1 MRAWRVAALG
11 EPAEALR
18 LGEADEPVPGPG
30 EVRVRV
36 HAAAIGLPDALLC
49 RGTYPFRPPLPF
61 VPGQEVC
68 GVVDAVG
75 AGVDDPVSAPGARVM
90 GVTSFIDGR
99 GGFADATVVAAANAF
114 RVPDDLPAADAAGFR
129 IGYSTAWIALVRRA
143 GLVPGETVVVLG
155 AAGGS
160 GLAAVQ
166 LGHALGA
173 TVIAV
178 VSGPEKAASATAA
191 GADVVVDRARESVP
205 DVVLEATGG
214 RGADVVFDPVGGAL
228 ADSLWPALA
237 PRGRFLAVGFA
248 SGEWVRADALTL
260 VARNQSLL
268 GVLAAGWSRDDE
280 LAAHERLLALAA
292 QGALSA
298 RPTVVPFADLPAA
311 LTEVAAGA
319 AVGKLVLDVTGDVDA
334 RR

>member
-1 MRAWRVAALG
+1 MRAWRVVTLG
-11 EPAEALR
+11 EPAEVLR
-18 LGEADEPVPGPG
+18 LDQVEEAVPGPG

-36 HAAAIGLPDALLC
+36 RAAAIGLPDALLC
-49 RGTYPFRPPLPF
+49 RGAYPLRPPLPF

-75 AGVDDPVSAPGARVM
+75 AGVDDPALAPGRRVM
-90 GVTSFIDGR
+90 GVTAFVDGR
-99 GGFADATVVAAANAF
+99 GGFADVTVVAAANAF
-114 RVPDDLPAADAAGFR
+114 RVPDEMSDAEAAGFR
-129 IGYSTAWIALVRRA
+129 IGYSTAWTALVRRA
-143 GLVPGETVVVLG
+143 EVEAGETVVVLG

-160 GLAAVQ
+160 GIAAVR
-166 LGHALGA
+166 LAHALGA
-173 TVIAV
+173 RVIAV
-178 VSGPEKAASATAA
+178 ASGPEKRALCAAA
-191 GADVVVDRARESVP
+191 GADVVVDRAEAPVAEAVL
-205 DVVLEATGG
+205 DVTAG

-268 GVLAAGWSRDDE
+268 GVLAAGWPRDDE
-280 LAAHERLLALAA
+280 LAAHERLLSLAEA
-292 QGALSA
+292 GALRA
-298 RPTVVPFADLPAA
+298 RPTVVSFADLPAA

-319 AVGKLVLDVTGDVDA
+319 AVGKLVLDVAGTEL
-334 RR
+334 R